1 MKHIIAS
8 VRVQRCKS
16 CDSIFGGANDFVHD
30 GNGSLAI
37 IQKNITQNIT
47 ATETYNPTNHMNNI
61 FHQLE
66 CNEKNNSNVDFVYN
80 ETFDRQLQQ
89 KTGTQK

>member
-1 MKHIIAS
+1 
-8 VRVQRCKS
+8 
-16 CDSIFGGANDFVHD
+16 
-30 GNGSLAI
+30 
-37 IQKNITQNIT
+37 
-47 ATETYNPTNHMNNI
+47 MNNI

-80 ETFDRQLQQ
+80 ETFDRQQQQ